1 MFASGGMGM
10 RNGHTREK
18 LKKQNK
24 GMAIP
29 KDNYYTERPK
39 RNDFQLSTQKK
50 KMGVIKL
57 QFCHSSKIY
66 LGDMVW
72 ELANISYVKKFVTL
86 IVCLALLSVKN
97 AKRF

>member
-1 MFASGGMGM
+1 MVASGGMGM

-72 ELANISYVKKFVTL
+72 ELANISYVKKFITL
-86 IVCLALLSVKN
+86 IVCLVLLSVKN
-97 AKRF
+97 VKRF

>member
-1 MFASGGMGM
+1 MVASGGMGM

-18 LKKQNK
+18 FKKQNK
-24 GMAIP
+24 GMGIP

-39 RNDFQLSTQKK
+39 RNDLQLFTQKK
-50 KMGVIKL
+50 EMGVIKL

-72 ELANISYVKKFVTL
+72 ELANTSYVKKFITL
-86 IVCLALLSVKN
+86 IVWLVLLSVN
-97 AKRF
+97 NVKRF

>member
-1 MFASGGMGM
+1 MVASGGMGM

-50 KMGVIKL
+50 EMGVIKL

-72 ELANISYVKKFVTL
+72 ELANISYVKKFITL
-86 IVCLALLSVKN
+86 IVCLVLLSVKN
-97 AKRF
+97 VKRF

>member
-1 MFASGGMGM
+1 MVASGGMGM
-10 RNGHTREK
+10 GNGHTREK

-29 KDNYYTERPK
+29 KDNYYTERLK

-50 KMGVIKL
+50 EMGVIKL

-66 LGDMVW
+66 LGDMV
-72 ELANISYVKKFVTL
+72 
-86 IVCLALLSVKN
+86 
-97 AKRF
+97 

>member
-1 MFASGGMGM
+1 MVASGGMGM

-72 ELANISYVKKFVTL
+72 ELANISYVKKFITL

>member
-1 MFASGGMGM
+1 
-10 RNGHTREK
+10 
-18 LKKQNK
+18 
-24 GMAIP
+24 MAIP

-50 KMGVIKL
+50 EMGVIKL

-72 ELANISYVKKFVTL
+72 ELANISYVKKFITL

-97 AKRF
+97 VKRF